1 MAEPQQPANP
11 ASPSRAPRPDPNR
24 PEPDRNNDSMREL
37 LQQLQRAQPM
47 IAALDRGLAQTIQ
60 TLAQEGADPAC
71 RAQAGFRHQVAYA
84 LQDLEKLPVWPI
96 QISSELR
103 SEMTRLAASAPGLEN
118 PRMLSLMHT
127 TASLEDKQLIRE
139 IRRAAIEVGGYRNQN
154 TPAIVSS
161 IEALENRMR
170 LSRRP
175 AEAGPAHE
183 NEARQSTD
191 TFPRRS
197 AQDQPAT
204 GVAAAGQQQ
213 RAGRDPLY
221 TILAAM
227 RPRDPGPGAALD
239 PSHTPMRDR
248 IAAFGAQLRNDR
260 DERALKRAE
269 RSGRTALEAL
279 DAFRTGEGAIVMNRI
294 RAAGRSEPGGL
305 AAVLAEMRP
314 GGRFADLRQEFNS
327 ALMTERGVT
336 AAYDKAAAALARYG
350 EDRGAVE
357 EIIARRPDAANL
369 TAKFERLDAEI
380 GEAARGTPSRR
391 DAKTMVDDLAQKV
404 ADLLRR
410 AVDTVKSVFT
420 RSPAAETATRAAPAP
435 SMSP

>member
-1 MAEPQQPANP
+1 MAEPQQPADP
-11 ASPSRAPRPDPNR
+11 ANASGAPRPDPNR
-24 PEPDRNNDSMREL
+24 PDPDSDPTHQL

-47 IAALDRGLAQTIQ
+47 IATLDRSLAQTIQ
-60 TLAQEGADPAC
+60 TLAQEGADPAR

-96 QISSELR
+96 QMPAELR
-103 SEMTRLAASAPGLEN
+103 SEMTRLAVTAPGLEN
-118 PRMLSLMHT
+118 PRMLALMRATSSLQ
-127 TASLEDKQLIRE
+127 DKELIRD
-139 IRRAAIEVGGYRNQN
+139 IREAGASIGVQPNQHGA
-154 TPAIVSS
+154 TVESS
-161 IEALENRMR
+161 IDALENRMR

-213 RAGRDPLY
+213 RSGRDPLY

-260 DERALKRAE
+260 DERALTRAE